1 MPRYVDYAT
10 CGCFA
15 KARQLRFSYTASEGI
30 AVLFTQ
36 LKKICLQEQMDWAK
50 YWICTTTWRSFFCDD
65 PVDDPRYK
73 SISTMHVQNAVY
85 FPPFAQ
91 SNHKTSK
98 YISKGPWQKQYHD
111 RCR

>member
-50 YWICTTTWRSFFCDD
+50 YTKNGTEQEKRRWD
-65 PVDDPRYK
+65 PMYEP
-73 SISTMHVQNAVY
+73 
-85 FPPFAQ
+85 
-91 SNHKTSK
+91 
-98 YISKGPWQKQYHD
+98 
-111 RCR
+111 